1 MNFRF
6 VSFLTNTLLLWES
19 RRSPAL
25 ETESN
30 KKESVAEKIMMI
42 CVFFIFFFVDMM
54 QPEIIEI
61 KRMKKI
67 CHILFEEKKTL
78 TNYPFLEFIIL
89 KNQTK
94 PTLMEAKLNIFEPK
108 KTLSHTRKKKRNDV
122 EKSYLY
128 LLEKHT
134 HTTIKKK
141 KNRTKKTTD
150 KNR

>member
-1 MNFRF
+1 
-6 VSFLTNTLLLWES
+6 
-19 RRSPAL
+19 
-25 ETESN
+25 
-30 KKESVAEKIMMI
+30 
-42 CVFFIFFFVDMM
+42 MM

-61 KRMKKI
+61 KRMRKKI
-67 CHILFEEKKTL
+67 CHILFEKKM

-108 KTLSHTRKKKRNDV
+108 KTLSHTRKTRNDV

-134 HTTIKKK
+134 QLLKRR
-141 KNRTKKTTD
+141 KNRTKKKQQTESLT
-150 KNR
+150 

>member
-1 MNFRF
+1 
-6 VSFLTNTLLLWES
+6 
-19 RRSPAL
+19 
-25 ETESN
+25 
-30 KKESVAEKIMMI
+30 
-42 CVFFIFFFVDMM
+42 MM

-67 CHILFEEKKTL
+67 CHILFEEKKKTL

-108 KTLSHTRKKKRNDV
+108 KHSHIHAKKKKWCWKKLLISTRKT
-122 EKSYLY
+122 
-128 LLEKHT
+128 HT

>member
-1 MNFRF
+1 
-6 VSFLTNTLLLWES
+6 
-19 RRSPAL
+19 
-25 ETESN
+25 
-30 KKESVAEKIMMI
+30 
-42 CVFFIFFFVDMM
+42 MM

-108 KTLSHTRKKKRNDV
+108 KHSHIHAKKRNDV